1 MKKVFV
7 LMGMILVSSNF
18 IVAQAQES
26 APILISVE
34 INESLIDRTRI
45 RKSEAE
51 DLKKMQEE
59 MEKQEEEDMK
69 KQEEEEKKNAK
80 EDQLEAG
87 QLQNVFSEYWV
98 QFLALIV
105 SVIGVGLA
113 VSGFSLVNK
122 NKQKNL
128 KKFLHE
134 IDDAYTSYKWKTKRC
149 EAELYRL
156 LDLIEDELKE
166 GKIDESTYGLLEKR
180 INKYLDEIKYAE
192 ERPPQ
197 RVKDELEK
205 NAERLEKKIDEA
217 GKLE

>member
-1 MKKVFV
+1 MKKLFI
-7 LMGMILVSSNF
+7 LLGMIMVF
-18 IVAQAQES
+18 GGFTTVGAQEYVQ
-26 APILISVE
+26 SVE
-34 INESLIDRTRI
+34 INESLIDRGRI
-45 RKSEAE
+45 KKSEAE

-59 MEKQEEEDMK
+59 LE
-69 KQEEEEKKNAK
+69 KQEEEEKKN
-80 EDQLEAG
+80 ERENQLEAG
-87 QLQNVFSEYWV
+87 AQLQNVFSEYWV

-105 SVIGVGLA
+105 SVIGVALA

-197 RVKDELEK
+197 RVKEELEK
-205 NAERLEKKIDEA
+205 NAEKLEKKIDEA